1 MLPLIINFVL
11 TRSSF
16 NHVIRIRTAVLIHIH
31 VRETNSAVTIQSY
44 CSDGAVF
51 KPCIPAEI
59 SIRPFYTASPKT
71 GKSQLIGANAEF
83 R

>member
-1 MLPLIINFVL
+1 MITAFLQLHPIARGLQTVNAVRVGNKDDIGA
-11 TRSSF
+11 TDEKSAF
-16 NHVIRIRTAVLIHIH
+16 NDSHHSPDLL
-31 VRETNSAVTIQSY
+31 
-44 CSDGAVF
+44 F
-51 KPCIPAEI
+51 PAEI